1 MTFEPSQI
9 ELKLP
14 RMSTLEKCYLLESS
28 LIKFGLDGRT
38 NLLHLS
44 GGEKRKLSLASEVK
58 YSLISRRIKS
68 VNHFFLLL
76 PQLLTKPR
84 ILFCDEPTSG
94 LDSFS
99 AFAMMNTLRELA
111 GYVNEPRLFQKPPKQ
126 SRIVLFSIHQPTSDI
141 FHLFT
146 NVILMNAGRIIFHG
160 TVQEAETLFNSIRLP
175 CPPRYNPAEFYV
187 NRISNPNVADD
198 IVKYVGDAKTFDN
211 SLNSSNNS
219 SESRED
225 DKAASGSKVSWMR
238 QVVLLSHR
246 ATLNFLHYP
255 KHYLIELL
263 ILFVSCI
270 DFFFLR
276 HSIGISCSQIFAL
289 IITVVYSGVSFDS
302 PSAVQDIKGFLLILA
317 TEVLFSFV
325 YAVFILFYEVLPLL
339 RKETGNR
346 LYSLSAYYVS
356 IVLLM
361 VSGLASLLFRLCKV
375 NLVSDSTSDI
385 RDFYVYGDNL
395 LLNRYR
401 S

>member
-270 DFFFLR
+270 DFFFLASFNWNFLFTDFRLNHHRCVLRRLLRLALRRSR
-276 HSIGISCSQIFAL
+276 HKRL
-289 IITVVYSGVSFDS
+289 SFDS
-302 PSAVQDIKGFLLILA
+302 RHRSSLL
-317 TEVLFSFV
+317 VR
-325 YAVFILFYEVLPLL
+325 L
-339 RKETGNR
+339 RR
-346 LYSLSAYYVS
+346 LYSVLRSAAVAEEGNGQS
-356 IVLLM
+356 IVFALCLLCFNCAADGKWTRILVVQIM
-361 VSGLASLLFRLCKV
+361 QVESRFR
-375 NLVSDSTSDI
+375 
-385 RDFYVYGDNL
+385 FHE
-395 LLNRYR
+395 
-401 S
+401 